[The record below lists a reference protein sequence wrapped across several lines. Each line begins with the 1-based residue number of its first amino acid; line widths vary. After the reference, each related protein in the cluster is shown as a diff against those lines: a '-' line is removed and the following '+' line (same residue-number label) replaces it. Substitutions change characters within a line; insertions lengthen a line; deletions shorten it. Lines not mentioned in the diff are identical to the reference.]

1 MPADPALRDA
11 LLHDTAACLGKDYLQ
26 QLVTSLARLTG
37 APLVFISRQHWLPRR
52 ESEVLFASHPDHPGR
67 YTLAGTPCAD
77 ILQQA
82 RALQIDS
89 SVNQQFAA
97 EHHTRWQAY
106 AGWPLLAEDGQC
118 LGHLALFD
126 DRSGQLPDG
135 LLAAL
140 APFVQRATA
149 ELRRLQHESALSQ
162 RASWDA
168 LYSSILRQYIQ
179 GQPLAS
185 LLEAVVRQVEQ
196 RLPGWLCSIVRIDAE
211 QRLRPL
217 VGPSLPADYHAL
229 IDGLAIGPTVG
240 SCGAAAWHR
249 KRLIAED
256 LQQHPNWAPYRDI
269 TRRFGLGSCWSEPLM
284 DGRGKVH
291 GTFAVYHRTPASP
304 TPEAI
309 IVIEDVSR
317 LLGIL
322 FENHATQQALDSR
335 TQWYQA
341 MLQNAADA
349 ISIIDM
355 DGRLLD
361 ASDSL
366 CKLLGYSQ
374 TELRQL
380 RLWDL
385 VAHRSEAELRQQLQN
400 ASEQGETFDSL
411 NRTRD
416 GDIIEVEVSVRRLL
430 LDGQPVIWGS
440 ARDIRQRKQQE
451 RLLREQAT
459 VDSLT
464 GLLNRPTL
472 LAALDQQL
480 ARALGDGGAM
490 TLLMLDLDHFKQV
503 NDCYGHACGD
513 AALAHFASQLQQQL
527 GPHDHAGRLGGEEF
541 CILLPGCPP
550 ERAQAIAQ
558 ALLQTM
564 RAQPLLF
571 DRQQIALTASIGLT
585 QRLPGDDS
593 RSLLARADMALY
605 QAKHAGRN
613 CTVML
618 PPP

>member
-1 MPADPALRDA
+1 MPAALSLRDA
-11 LLHDTAACLGKDYLQ
+11 LLQDTAMCLGKDYLQ

-52 ESEVLFASHPDHPGR
+52 ESEVLFASQRAHPGR

-77 ILQQA
+77 VLQQA
-82 RALQIDS
+82 SALQINHG
-89 SVNQQFAA
+89 VNQQFAA
-97 EHHTRWQAY
+97 EHDTGWQAY

-126 DRSGQLPDG
+126 DRSGQLPDN
-135 LLAAL
+135 LLTML
-140 APFVQRATA
+140 SPFVLRATA
-149 ELRRLQHESALSQ
+149 ELRRLQYEASQSQ

-179 GQPLAS
+179 GQPLPA
-185 LLEAVVRQVEQ
+185 LLDTVVRQVEQ
-196 RLPGWLCSIVRIDAE
+196 RLPGWMCAVLRVDEAQC
-211 QRLRPL
+211 LRPL
-217 VGPSLPADYHAL
+217 VGPSLPDAYHAL
-229 IDGLAIGPTVG
+229 IDGMPIGPTVG

-256 LQQHPNWAPYRDI
+256 LQQHPNWAPFRDI

-284 DGRGKVH
+284 DGRGNVH
-291 GTFAVYHRTPASP
+291 GTFAVYHHTPASP

-309 IVIEDVSR
+309 TVIEDISR

-341 MLQNAADA
+341 ILQNAADA
-349 ISIIDM
+349 ISIIDLE
-355 DGRLLD
+355 GRILE

-374 TELRQL
+374 TELRQR

-385 VAHRSEAELRQQLQN
+385 VAHRDEAELRQQLQFT
-400 ASEQGETFDSL
+400 SEQGDTFDSL

-440 ARDIRQRKQQE
+440 ARDIRQRKRQE

-480 ARALGDGGAM
+480 AQGSPLA
-490 TLLMLDLDHFKQV
+490 LLMLDLDHFKQV
-503 NDCYGHACGD
+503 NDRYGHACGD
-513 AALAHFASQLQQQL
+513 AALAHFARQLQQL
-527 GPHDHAGRLGGEEF
+527 MGSHDSAGRLGGEEF
-541 CILLPGCPP
+541 CVLLPGCPP
-550 ERAQAIAQ
+550 AS
-558 ALLQTM
+558 ALSLAHALQRQM
-564 RAQPLLF
+564 QQQPLLF
-571 DRQQIALTASIGLT
+571 EDRLIPLTASIGLT
-585 QRLPGDDS
+585 VRQAEDDS
-593 RSLLARADMALY
+593 RTLLARADMALY

-613 CTVML
+613 RTVML

>member
-26 QLVTSLARLTG
+26 QLVNSLSRLTG

-67 YTLAGTPCAD
+67 YILAGTPCAD
-77 ILQQA
+77 VLQQA
-82 RALQIDS
+82 CALQIDS
-89 SVNQQFAA
+89 GVNRQFVA
-97 EHHTRWQAY
+97 EQHTRWQAY

-149 ELRRLQHESALSQ
+149 ELRRLQQEASLSQ

-179 GQPLAS
+179 GQPLTA

-229 IDGLAIGPTVG
+229 IDGLSIGPSVG

-269 TRRFGLGSCWSEPLM
+269 TRRFGLGSCWSEPLI

-291 GTFAVYHRTPASP
+291 GTFAVYHHTPASP

-309 IVIEDVSR
+309 TVIEDVSR

-341 MLQNAADA
+341 ILQNAADA
-349 ISIIDM
+349 LSIIDM
-355 DGRLLD
+355 DGRLLE

-385 VAHRSEAELRQQLQN
+385 VEGRNEAELRQQLQLT
-400 ASEQGETFDSL
+400 SEQGETFDSL

-440 ARDIRQRKQQE
+440 ARDIRQRKRQE
-451 RLLREQAT
+451 RRLREQAT
-459 VDSLT
+459 IDSLT

-472 LAALDQQL
+472 LAALEQQL
-480 ARALGDGGAM
+480 AQPQAM
-490 TLLMLDLDHFKQV
+490 VLLMLDLDHFKRV
-503 NDCYGHACGD
+503 NDQHGHACGD

-527 GPHDHAGRLGGEEF
+527 GPQDHAGRLGGEEF
-541 CILLPGCPP
+541 CVLLPGCPP
-550 ERAQAIAQ
+550 ARAQSLAQ
-558 ALLQTM
+558 TLLQTM
-564 RAQPLLF
+564 RAQPLQF
-571 DRQQIALTASIGLT
+571 DGRQIELTASIGLT
-585 QRLPGDDS
+585 LRLPGDDS

-613 CTVML
+613 RTVML

>member
-26 QLVTSLARLTG
+26 QLVNSLSRLTG
-37 APLVFISRQHWLPRR
+37 AQLVFISRQHWLPRR

-67 YTLAGTPCAD
+67 YILAGTPCAD
-77 ILQQA
+77 VLQQA
-82 RALQIDS
+82 CAQQIDS
-89 SVNQQFAA
+89 GVNRQFVA
-97 EHHTRWQAY
+97 EQHTRWQAY

-149 ELRRLQHESALSQ
+149 ELRRLQQEASLSQ

-179 GQPLAS
+179 GQPLTA

-229 IDGLAIGPTVG
+229 IDGLSIGPTVG

-269 TRRFGLGSCWSEPLM
+269 TRRFGLGSCWSEPLI

-291 GTFAVYHRTPASP
+291 GTFAVYHHTPASP

-309 IVIEDVSR
+309 TVIEDVSR

-341 MLQNAADA
+341 ILQNAADA
-349 ISIIDM
+349 LSIIDM
-355 DGRLLD
+355 DGRLLE

-385 VAHRSEAELRQQLQN
+385 VEGRNEAELRQQLQLT
-400 ASEQGETFDSL
+400 SEQGETFDSL

-440 ARDIRQRKQQE
+440 ARDIRQRKRQE

-459 VDSLT
+459 IDSLT

-472 LAALDQQL
+472 LAALEQQL
-480 ARALGDGGAM
+480 AQPQSLV
-490 TLLMLDLDHFKQV
+490 LLMLDLDHFKRV
-503 NDCYGHACGD
+503 NDQHGHACGD

-527 GPHDHAGRLGGEEF
+527 GPQDHAGRLGGEEF

-550 ERAQAIAQ
+550 ARAQGLAQ
-558 ALLQTM
+558 TLLQTM
-564 RAQPLLF
+564 RAQPLQF
-571 DRQQIALTASIGLT
+571 DGRQIELTASIGLT
-585 QRLPGDDS
+585 QRLPSDDS

-613 CTVML
+613 RTVML

>member
-26 QLVTSLARLTG
+26 QLVNSLARLTG
-37 APLVFISRQHWLPRR
+37 ATLVFISRQHWLPRR

-67 YTLAGTPCAD
+67 YILAGTPCAD
-77 ILQQA
+77 VLQQA
-82 RALQIDS
+82 CALQIDS
-89 SVNQQFAA
+89 GVNRQFVA
-97 EHHTRWQAY
+97 EQPTRWQAY

-126 DRSGQLPDG
+126 DRSGQLRAG

-149 ELRRLQHESALSQ
+149 ELRRLQQEASLSQ

-179 GQPLAS
+179 GQPLTA

-229 IDGLAIGPTVG
+229 IDGLSIGPSVG

-291 GTFAVYHRTPASP
+291 GTFAVYHHTPASP

-309 IVIEDVSR
+309 TVIEDVSR

-341 MLQNAADA
+341 ILQNAADA
-349 ISIIDM
+349 LSIIDM
-355 DGRLLD
+355 DGRLLE

-385 VAHRSEAELRQQLQN
+385 VEGRNEAELRQQLQLT
-400 ASEQGETFDSL
+400 SEQGETFDSL

-440 ARDIRQRKQQE
+440 ARDIRQRKRQE

-459 VDSLT
+459 IDSLT

-472 LAALDQQL
+472 LAALEQQL
-480 ARALGDGGAM
+480 AQPQAM
-490 TLLMLDLDHFKQV
+490 VLLMLDLDHFKRV
-503 NDCYGHACGD
+503 NDQHGHACGD

-527 GPHDHAGRLGGEEF
+527 GPQDHAGRLGGEEF
-541 CILLPGCPP
+541 CVLLPACPP
-550 ERAQAIAQ
+550 ARAQSLAQ
-558 ALLQTM
+558 TLLQTM
-564 RAQPLLF
+564 RAQPLQF
-571 DRQQIALTASIGLT
+571 DGRQIELTASIGLT

-613 CTVML
+613 RTVML